1 MPPNL
6 RYASVSAEVVC
17 ARYKT
22 PVSYQSRPPH
32 PPSPAAVKA
41 AVARAAAQVSGEE
54 GWAKLINGSLWGTY
68 SIAKPLPAATYL
80 VSRLQPPNLRRKGKE
95 VASADPAKD
104 GFKKPSNVFPV
115 GEYLGG
121 ELRLALIFDAST
133 VPESLVIKSLLG
145 TYLLGDNDSIVVP
158 KPSTLRVGEAREV
171 HANDVVVTRYVFR
184 LGDASPIEGFWLLAK
199 LPTMIKPKDFRG
211 TIRVERPGFEEV
223 IIPARRFGQAL
234 TPHEVR
240 ARVTGGAVLEVGGG
254 DLIIVPG
261 EVIRG

>member
-6 RYASVSAEVVC
+6 RYASVSAEVIC
-17 ARYKT
+17 ARYRT

-68 SIAKPLPAATYL
+68 SITKPLPAATYL
-80 VSRLQPPNLRRKGKE
+80 VSRLQPPDLRKKG
-95 VASADPAKD
+95 
-104 GFKKPSNVFPV
+104 GKPSNVFPV

-145 TYLLGDNDSIVVP
+145 TYILGDNDSIVVP

-223 IIPARRFGQAL
+223 IIPAKRFGQVL
-234 TPHEVR
+234 RPHEVR

-261 EVIRG
+261 EVIRE